1 MRVAIDE
8 DVEVHPDLVADLAQ
22 GLHAFLNCVVWDA
35 RRAVLDGRLIKGPD
49 F

>member
-8 DVEVHPDLVADLAQ
+8 DVEVHAHFVADFAQ
-22 GLHAFLNCVVWDA
+22 GLDAFFDCAVRNA
-35 RRAVLDGRLIKGPD
+35 RRAVLDGRLVEGPD